1 MTELGLV
8 PKGISGPSVFVTIF
22 GPDQAADSLRL
33 AQELRSAGVSVVA
46 ALQADKLG
54 KQLKEA
60 DQKGARYALVLG
72 PDELARGEVVV
83 KQLNTGEQRSV
94 PRDQVVAALQQ
105 IND

>member
-1 MTELGLV
+1 
-8 PKGISGPSVFVTIF
+8 
-22 GPDQAADSLRL
+22 L

-46 ALQADKLG
+46 ALQADTLG